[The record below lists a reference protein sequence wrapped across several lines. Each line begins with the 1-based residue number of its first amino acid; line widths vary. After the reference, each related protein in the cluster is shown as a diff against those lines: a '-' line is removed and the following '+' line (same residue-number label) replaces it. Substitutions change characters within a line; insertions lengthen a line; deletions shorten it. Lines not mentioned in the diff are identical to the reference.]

1 MAKFIYRMQN
11 ILDIKRKLEEQEKIN
26 YGLANQKL
34 AEENKKLEELL
45 MRRAD
50 YDTQMKECMI
60 GAIDLGEIR
69 RIRYALNTMKTLI
82 RNQIMQVHAAERN
95 LEVVRKRL
103 KSVMVERK
111 AQEKLREHAFEEFK
125 QEINYEEN
133 KAVDELVS
141 YAYHRTE

>member
-34 AEENKKLEELL
+34 AEENKKLQDLL
-45 MRRAD
+45 VRRAG
-50 YDTQMKECMI
+50 YDKQMKEYMT
-60 GAIDLGEIR
+60 GNIDLRQIR
-69 RIRYALNTMKTLI
+69 QMRHALNTMKTLI

-95 LEVVRKRL
+95 VEIVRKRL
-103 KSVMVERK
+103 KDVMVERK
-111 AQEKLREHAFEEFK
+111 TQEKLREHAFEEFK
-125 QEINYEEN
+125 QEMNYEEN

-141 YAYHRTE
+141 YAYHRAE

>member
-34 AEENKKLEELL
+34 AEENKKLQDLL
-45 MRRAD
+45 VRRAG
-50 YDTQMKECMI
+50 YDKQMKEYMT
-60 GAIDLGEIR
+60 GNIDLRQIR
-69 RIRYALNTMKTLI
+69 QMRHALNTMKTLI

-95 LEVVRKRL
+95 VEIVRKRL
-103 KSVMVERK
+103 KDVMVERK
-111 AQEKLREHAFEEFK
+111 TQEKLREHAFEEFK
-125 QEINYEEN
+125 KEMNYEEN

-141 YAYHRTE
+141 YAYHRAE

>member
-34 AEENKKLEELL
+34 AEENKKLQDLL
-45 MRRAD
+45 VRRAG
-50 YDTQMKECMI
+50 YDKQMKEYMT
-60 GAIDLGEIR
+60 GNIDLRQIR
-69 RIRYALNTMKTLI
+69 QMRHALNTMKTLI

-95 LEVVRKRL
+95 VEIVRKRL
-103 KSVMVERK
+103 KDVMVERK
-111 AQEKLREHAFEEFK
+111 TQEKLREHAFKEFK
-125 QEINYEEN
+125 QEMNYEEN

-141 YAYHRTE
+141 YAYHRAE

>member
-34 AEENKKLEELL
+34 AEENKKLQDLL
-45 MRRAD
+45 VRRAG
-50 YDTQMKECMI
+50 YDKQMKEYMT
-60 GAIDLGEIR
+60 GNIDLRQIR
-69 RIRYALNTMKTLI
+69 QMRHALNTMKTLI

-95 LEVVRKRL
+95 VEIVRKRL
-103 KSVMVERK
+103 KDVMVERK
-111 AQEKLREHAFEEFK
+111 TQEKLREHAFEKFK
-125 QEINYEEN
+125 QEMNYEEN

-141 YAYHRTE
+141 YAYHRAE